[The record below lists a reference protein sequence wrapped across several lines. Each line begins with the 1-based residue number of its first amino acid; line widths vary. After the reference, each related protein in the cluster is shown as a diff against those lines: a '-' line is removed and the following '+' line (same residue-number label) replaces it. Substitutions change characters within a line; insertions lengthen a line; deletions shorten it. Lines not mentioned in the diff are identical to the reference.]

1 MADYYNILGV
11 AESASND
18 DIKKAY
24 RKLAKQ
30 HHPDKNNGDDSRFKE
45 IADAYETLGDSKKRK
60 EYDSINSFSNSGFS
74 DIFSKFNGD
83 FSSMFDNSF
92 GQQAKGSDV
101 TIRVR
106 LSLSEVYHGTTKYIE
121 TSNQQFNIKIP
132 KGVHE
137 NAKLRVKGKGMP
149 HPVNSS
155 APLGDAIIIINI
167 MPDPNI
173 IVTNGDI
180 WIDYELPFYDLL
192 LGGTFEIKT
201 GFNDVKVKVPKNS
214 QENKVLRIKGMGF
227 PIYNTNQYGN
237 LMIKL
242 RSSKITLTDEQLEHI
257 KKIKE
262 LNNG

>member
-1 MADYYNILGV
+1 
-11 AESASND
+11 
-18 DIKKAY
+18 
-24 RKLAKQ
+24 
-30 HHPDKNNGDDSRFKE
+30 
-45 IADAYETLGDSKKRK
+45 
-60 EYDSINSFSNSGFS
+60 
-74 DIFSKFNGD
+74 
-83 FSSMFDNSF
+83 
-92 GQQAKGSDV
+92 
-101 TIRVR
+101 
-106 LSLSEVYHGTTKYIE
+106 
-121 TSNQQFNIKIP
+121 
-132 KGVHE
+132 
-137 NAKLRVKGKGMP
+137 
-149 HPVNSS
+149 
-155 APLGDAIIIINI
+155 